1 MDAFEILIK
10 ENHLTPPE
18 QKTAYD
24 HLKVTQEKLETEY
37 LQAREEDNAM
47 RRRNSMFSNDERNSF
62 DPERAVEGQIF
73 QIGMKLDDLN
83 GIVMV
88 C

>member
-1 MDAFEILIK
+1 ML
-10 ENHLTPPE
+10 
-18 QKTAYD
+18 
-24 HLKVTQEKLETEY
+24 
-37 LQAREEDNAM
+37 
-47 RRRNSMFSNDERNSF
+47 SNDEGDSC